1 MRASSD
7 RHSRARSRSAARVKA
22 SPARQ
27 ATLLRQIQRAQSRI
41 MKLAP
46 FRDIGLEPNPP
57 ASDAAIAVAEARLG
71 VPLPAA
77 YKAFLRQHDGWPRFW
92 EGATLLGTASLGR
105 RDYEDLARSILLA
118 TETPTTEAVTAPS
131 SRNQPPRPALV
142 PFGIDVQG
150 TTLFAFEGG
159 EAVVAWVNEIGLRRE
174 SFDDFLESIL
184 ELAEAELEERGAGLL
199 KTA

>member
-1 MRASSD
+1 MKATERQHRGRA
-7 RHSRARSRSAARVKA
+7 SAARIKTA
-22 SPARQ
+22 PSARQ

-46 FRDIGLEPNPP
+46 YRDIGLEPNPP
-57 ASDAAIAVAEARLG
+57 ASVEAIAVAEARLG
-71 VPLPAA
+71 FTLPAG

-105 RDYEDLARSILLA
+105 RDYDDLARSILLA
-118 TETPTTEAVTAPS
+118 SETPTSEASSAPS
-131 SRNQPPRPALV
+131 NKSAPARPALV

-150 TTLFAFEGG
+150 TTLFAFEGS

-184 ELAEAELEERGAGLL
+184 ELAEAELEERGSGLL

>member
-1 MRASSD
+1 MRAVAKKKST
-7 RHSRARSRSAARVKA
+7 RARPAAR
-22 SPARQ
+22 Q
-27 ATLLRQIQRAQSRI
+27 TILLRQIQRAQSRI

-46 FRDIGLEPNPP
+46 YRDIGLEPNPP
-57 ASDAAIAVAEARLG
+57 ASAEAIAVAEARLG
-71 VPLPAA
+71 VALPQS
-77 YKAFLRQHDGWPRFW
+77 YKAFLMQYDGWPRFW

-118 TETPTTEAVTAPS
+118 TETPTSEATTAPS
-131 SRNQPPRPALV
+131 SRNQPRRSALV

-159 EAVVAWVNEIGLRRE
+159 ETVVAWVNEIGLRRE

-199 KTA
+199 KTG

>member
-1 MRASSD
+1 MKATE
-7 RHSRARSRSAARVKA
+7 RHHRARPSAARIKTA
-22 SPARQ
+22 PSARQ

-46 FRDIGLEPNPP
+46 YRDIGLEPNPP
-57 ASDAAIAVAEARLG
+57 ASAQAIAVAETRLG
-71 VPLPAA
+71 FTLPAS
-77 YKAFLRQHDGWPRFW
+77 YKAFLLQHDGWPRFW

-105 RDYEDLARSILLA
+105 RDYDDLARSILLA
-118 TETPTTEAVTAPS
+118 SETPTSEATSAPS
-131 SRNQPPRPALV
+131 NKSAPARPALV

-184 ELAEAELEERGAGLL
+184 ELAEAELEERGSGLL
-199 KTA
+199 RTG